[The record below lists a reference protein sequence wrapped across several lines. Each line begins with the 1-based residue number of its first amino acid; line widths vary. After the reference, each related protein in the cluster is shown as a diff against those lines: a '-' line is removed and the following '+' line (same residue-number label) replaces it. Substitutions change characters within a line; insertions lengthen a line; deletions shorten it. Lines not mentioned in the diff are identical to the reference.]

1 MLLMTKINAVV
12 FDLWETIGT
21 KNISVSKTFQKHF
34 DLSPTHDFLQKY
46 ERAIQLK
53 KWDSQVD
60 AAKSLLTEF
69 DIQLSSDNL
78 DFTINLLNSSISQAT
93 MFEGMKK
100 LLVELQQ
107 KYKLGL
113 LSNTTNFESIVLS
126 NWGVDQL
133 FTSKVFSWEIG
144 TIKPSDN
151 NFKAICDKLN
161 LPPHEILFVD
171 DGVVNV
177 QAAKSLGMQGL
188 VFTGVDDLN
197 EYSKKL
203 FTR

>member
-1 MLLMTKINAVV
+1 MTKINAVV

-69 DIQLSSDNL
+69 DIQLSSDHV
-78 DFTINLLNSSISQAT
+78 DFATRLLSSSISQAT
-93 MFEGMKK
+93 MFEGMKE
-100 LLVELQQ
+100 LLVDLQQ

-126 NWGVDQL
+126 NWDIDQL

-151 NFKAICDKLN
+151 NFKAICGKLN